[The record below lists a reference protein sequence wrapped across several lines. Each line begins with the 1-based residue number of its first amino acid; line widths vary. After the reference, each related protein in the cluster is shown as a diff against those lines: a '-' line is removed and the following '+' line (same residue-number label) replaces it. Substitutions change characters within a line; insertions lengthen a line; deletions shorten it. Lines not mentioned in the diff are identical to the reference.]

1 MLSVLSRFW
10 RTSVMGSFL
19 AGLLFLLPVML
30 TIVIVAWIVDFIRGG
45 LGPNTF
51 LGGLLQ
57 IGGGYIV
64 GPEQNVLSFWLGLGI
79 ALVGIWL
86 LGVIVKTQAKSIIQ
100 SAIDRLFSRV
110 PLIRSIYNPVSRV
123 VRLATERGASGDF
136 SGMSV
141 VSCRFGKDEGVDVL
155 ALLASPEIFLVRGE
169 RRRLV
174 YLPTSP
180 LPMSGGLVMVAEHA
194 VTLIPEMKVD
204 DLLKVFV
211 SLGAMAPEAMP
222 HAIAR
227 DAPPDSVKPGPVQT
241 PPRAPVLRPEPQA
254 SRSSA

>member
-1 MLSVLSRFW
+1 MLSALSRYW

-30 TIVIVAWIVDFIRGG
+30 TFFIVAWIIDFIRGG
-45 LGPNTF
+45 LGPHTF
-51 LGGLLQ
+51 LGRLLQ
-57 IGGGYIV
+57 IGGGYII
-64 GPEQNVLSFWLGLGI
+64 GPEQNILSFWLGVGI

-100 SAIDRLFSRV
+100 AYVDRLFSRV

-123 VRLATERGASGDF
+123 VRLVTDRGASGDF

-141 VSCRFGKDEGVDVL
+141 VSCRFGGVDGVDVL
-155 ALLASPEIFLVRGE
+155 ALLASPEIFLIRGE

-180 LPMSGGLVMVAEHA
+180 LPMSGGLVLVAEDA
-194 VTLIPEMKVD
+194 VALIPEMKVD

-211 SLGAMAPEAMP
+211 SLGAMAPEVMEHVVAKP
-222 HAIAR
+222 PAGAKNPPSPLAR
-227 DAPPDSVKPGPVQT
+227 DAQARTSPPVP
-241 PPRAPVLRPEPQA
+241 
-254 SRSSA
+254 SSTA